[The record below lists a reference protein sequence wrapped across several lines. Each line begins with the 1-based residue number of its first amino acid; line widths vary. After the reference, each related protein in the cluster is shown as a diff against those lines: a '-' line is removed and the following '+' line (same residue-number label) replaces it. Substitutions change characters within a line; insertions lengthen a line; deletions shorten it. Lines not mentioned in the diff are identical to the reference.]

1 MSVKKI
7 SLLWLLILL
16 LLVGCTSFSE
26 NRPGNI
32 HLRIFETTDL
42 HGSIFPFDFID
53 SAELSASLSGVYSL
67 VSSERDKDDREVILL
82 DNGDILQ
89 GQPVVYYSNYI
100 DTGNMHIC
108 SAVMNFMGYDAATV
122 GNHDIEAGHSV
133 YDKLIDEFN
142 FPWLA
147 ANAVDT
153 ESNKSYFKPYT
164 IISRKGLKIAVL
176 GLITP
181 AIPQWLP
188 KELWEGIYFED
199 MISSAHHWVP
209 EILKKEEPDL
219 LIGLFHAGYD
229 YRYHGSDAS
238 THGNENA
245 SLLVAQQVPGFDI
258 VMLGHDHT
266 PLNQFIVNNIGDSV
280 LMLNA
285 GSNARFL
292 ALADVFLTLNKETG
306 KYSKRIK
313 GELISV
319 SDLTPD
325 KKFGST
331 FREEFRAVLEYV
343 STPLGRLENSISA
356 KYALF
361 GNSAF
366 VDLVHNIQL
375 DLTKADISFT
385 APLSFNATIPSGI
398 IRVRDMFKL
407 YRFENFLYTMELTGQ
422 EIKDYMEFSYAN
434 WFNTMKNKN
443 DHLLKFKIDSTGEPV
458 RSDGYQSYVLDG
470 QYYNFDSGAGLKYS
484 VDVSHPAGNR
494 ITIYSLDNGSEFKLS
509 KTYKVAVNSY
519 RGNGGGGHLTEGAG
533 IPESDLDERI
543 VCSTDKDLR
552 FYIME
557 RIKQQG
563 DINPVAGDNWNVIP
577 AEWWKEGSKRDF
589 QLLFGSDEK

>member
-1 MSVKKI
+1 MRVKKI
-7 SLLWLLILL
+7 SLLWLFT
-16 LLVGCTSFSE
+16 LVLFATCAPFSK
-26 NRPGNI
+26 NKPKNI

-42 HGSIFPFDFID
+42 HGTIFPFDFID
-53 SAELSASLSGVYSL
+53 STDLSVSLSGVYSL
-67 VSSERDKDDREVILL
+67 VSLEREKDNQEVILL

-133 YDKLIDEFN
+133 YDKLIEEFN

-153 ESNKSYFKPYT
+153 ETNKPYFKPYT
-164 IISRKGLKIAVL
+164 IINRKGLKIAVL

-188 KELWEGIYFED
+188 EKLWKGIRFED
-199 MISSAHHWVP
+199 MISSANYWVP
-209 EILKKEEPDL
+209 EIKIKEDPDL

-238 THGNENA
+238 TYGNENA

-258 VMLGHDHT
+258 VMLGHDHN
-266 PLNQFIVNNIGDSV
+266 PLNQFIVNDVGDSV

-285 GSNARFL
+285 GSHARFL
-292 ALADVFLTLNKETG
+292 ALANVFLSLNKETG

-313 GELISV
+313 GELINV
-319 SDLTPD
+319 SDLSPD
-325 KKFGST
+325 EKFNST
-331 FREEFRAVLEYV
+331 FREEFQSVLEYV
-343 STPLGRLENSISA
+343 SAPLGRLENSISA
-356 KYALF
+356 KHAFF

-385 APLSFNATIPSGI
+385 APLSFNATLPSGI
-398 IRVRDMFKL
+398 IRVRDIFKL

-422 EIKDYMEFSYAN
+422 EIKDYLDFSYAN

-443 DHLLKFKIDSTGEPV
+443 DHLLKFRIDSTGKPV
-458 RSDGYQSYVLDG
+458 WNNRYQSYVLDG
-470 QYYNFDSGAGLKYS
+470 QYYNFDSGAGLKYT
-484 VDVSHPAGNR
+484 VDVSFSAGNR
-494 ITIYSLDNGSEFKLS
+494 INIYSLDDGSEFKLS
-509 KTYKVAVNSY
+509 KTYKVAINSY
-519 RGNGGGGHLTEGAG
+519 RGNGGGGHLTKGAG
-533 IPESDLDERI
+533 IPEIDLEKRI
-543 VCSTDKDLR
+543 VSSTGKDLR
-552 FYIME
+552 YYLME
-557 RIKQQG
+557 WIIQQR
-563 DINPVAGDNWNVIP
+563 DVNPVAGDNWNVIP